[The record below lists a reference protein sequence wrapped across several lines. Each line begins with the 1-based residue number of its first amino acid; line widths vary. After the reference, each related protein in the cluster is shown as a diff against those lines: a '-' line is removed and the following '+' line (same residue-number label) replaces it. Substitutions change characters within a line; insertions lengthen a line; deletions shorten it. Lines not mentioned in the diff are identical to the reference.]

1 MLKILKEEMMLAQGC
16 TEPIAA
22 AYTASVATRLL
33 NSEVSKM
40 KVIASMN
47 IVKNAKGVVI
57 PGTKDICGIIPSA
70 IFGVLCGDHHLEM
83 EVLSNL
89 SFDDSIKCTELLTTN
104 FCTLEVVDSA
114 AKLYIEVIVY
124 DKNNNS
130 ASAKVIHQHTNIV
143 ETTLNGRVMSF
154 KAFELDQN
162 KTQIREDFTIDKIYD
177 YVNYIDTDVLGIIK
191 DQISYN
197 KLIADEGSTKRY
209 ALGVFQN
216 NFKETGE
223 MNLEFDIRRKAAA
236 MAAAGSDARMSG
248 CTLPVMTL
256 NGSGNQGIAASIP
269 VIVYAEFL
277 NSSYDKLIRAVTL
290 SDLIAIRIKEGIGR
304 LSPMCG
310 VIPACIGS
318 VAGIMYLYDY
328 NLEQIKAMIQ
338 NTVAN
343 NTGIIC
349 DGAKPSCALKIYS
362 AIDAALLSA
371 QLAVNKTMVLP
382 FTGIVDKDV
391 EKTIDNLGIISQAMD
406 KIDGQIIKIMTDKI

>member
-16 TEPIAA
+16 TEPIAG
-22 AYTASVATRLL
+22 AYTASVAARLL
-33 NSEVSKM
+33 GNEVVKM

-57 PGTKDICGIIPSA
+57 PGTKDICGIVPSA
-70 IFGVLCGDHHLEM
+70 IFGVLCGDYHLEM
-83 EVLSNL
+83 EVLSKL
-89 SFDDSIKCTELLTTN
+89 SGEDQVKCNHLLQN
-104 FCTLEVVDSA
+104 DFCTLEVIDSA

-143 ETTLNGRVMSF
+143 ETKLNDKVMSF
-154 KAFELDQN
+154 KTFEVDN
-162 KTQIREDFTIDKIYD
+162 DVVSERENFTIDSIYD
-177 YVNYIDTDVLGIIK
+177 YVNNVDYSILEIVK

-197 KLIADEGSTKRY
+197 TLIANDGSTKRY
-209 ALGVFQN
+209 TLGVFQN
-216 NFKETGE
+216 NFKETGD

-269 VIVYAEFL
+269 VVTYAEFL
-277 NSSYDKLIRAVTL
+277 NSSEEKLIRAVTL

-328 NLEQIKAMIQ
+328 SLEQIKAMIQ

-371 QLAVNKTMVLP
+371 QLAVHETMVLP

-406 KIDGQIIKIMTDKI
+406 KIDGQIIKIMTEKN